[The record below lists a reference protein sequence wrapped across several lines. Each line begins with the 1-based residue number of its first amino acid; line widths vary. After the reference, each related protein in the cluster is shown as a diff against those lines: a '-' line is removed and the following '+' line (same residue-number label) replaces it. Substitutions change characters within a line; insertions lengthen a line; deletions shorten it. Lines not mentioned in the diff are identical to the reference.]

1 MTFFP
6 TTKSRSTADVWL
18 TEDVKVTT
26 LEPSMQG
33 GSNHWVKVEDEN
45 IQVNFFATPEV
56 LKQVGEQIM
65 KLADQSRE
73 WLDNGVT
80 CWDTPDSTDD

>member
-6 TTKSRSTADVWL
+6 TKHSRSASDVWL
-18 TEDVKVTT
+18 TESVEVSTI
-26 LEPSMQG
+26 EPSLQG
-33 GSNHWVKVEDEN
+33 GSNHWVKIEDDN
-45 IQVNFFATPEV
+45 IEVTFFATPEV

-73 WLDNGVT
+73 WLDDGVT
-80 CWDTPDSTDD
+80 IWDGMAGEDK